1 MSIEKSLWDI
11 DNMAD
16 LVLDGLGPIKSIV
29 SDFFGGDFFSGDG
42 TYPAVVISKP
52 VDISSSE
59 YTALGFPNYDAN
71 SSRNYRKFKVRIINK
86 RNNPHAMLE
95 NPCDLSTATE
105 LCQQNSLIAS
115 HTTVATNQTLGFGI
129 GALVKIKLDKLP
141 NSTFNLQTA
150 HYLELLQPNDTGAQI
165 LSKVAC
171 DSMSLMFEHGENYE
185 PPPEIV
191 INSDLIEWADK
202 YDAEPVPNKIQH
214 APFLRAIEARGKLFE
229 LHVKAFFYF
238 VWKRKG
244 YSIIIT
250 SGVRTQS
257 KQTELYNK
265 YQKCKDSG
273 KTNCTPAGKKL
284 GYHGA
289 GLAIDINFN
298 TNGSTING
306 KTGNIGTPTLMNQSK
321 ADNKD
326 LWLASGIVDI
336 AAEVGLEWG
345 GNFSGRTGYDA
356 PHFQWTPGSWTKKTV
371 EQHAGSSAMAP
382 VSTEVG
388 SGQMGAT
395 EVAEAHKETIDT
407 AEETFQNI
415 ADQAYLPG
423 TSTTSGDSEIDE
435 NIENLGLE
443 FHSSGPA
450 HSNPFDPAPEPST
463 PVSGDYTDY
472 TDHQD

>member
-171 DSMSLMFEHGENYE
+171 DSMSLMFEHGEAYE
-185 PPPEIV
+185 PPPPIV

-202 YDAEPVPNKIQH
+202 YDAWSSNPHKNTNKSH
-214 APFLRAIEARGKLFE
+214 LRRIEDAGKGF
-229 LHVKAFFYF
+229 HYYVKAFFYLAYL
-238 VWKRKG
+238 KRG
-244 YSIIIT
+244 YVCYF
-250 SGVRTQS
+250 SGRRASVRNKTDQASLYAATQVPNYDGPPAS
-257 KQTELYNK
+257 KT
-265 YQKCKDSG
+265 
-273 KTNCTPAGKKL
+273 L
-284 GYHGA
+284 GFHGA
-289 GLAIDINFN
+289 GLAIDINFDTGDSAIGN
-298 TNGSTING
+298 VR
-306 KTGNIGTPTLMNQSK
+306 GNIGSWKVMNMTK
-321 ADNKD
+321 AQNKQ
-326 LWLASGIVDI
+326 LWETSGIVDI
-336 AAEVGLEWG
+336 AVNDVGLEWG
-345 GNFSGRTGYDA
+345 GNFTGKLGFD
-356 PHFQWTPGSWTKKTV
+356 PVHFQWLPAGWTKKKV
-371 EQHAGSSAMAP
+371 HENANNPSKPPMSFDAGSDSDDP
-382 VSTEVG
+382 YGTSPQVG
-388 SGQMGAT
+388 SVSEEGVEDDIAT
-395 EVAEAHKETIDT
+395 SAFHST
-407 AEETFQNI
+407 AEKQRDATSSTDE
-415 ADQAYLPG
+415 ADWEELGESDTPLPES
-423 TSTTSGDSEIDE
+423 TSEPDSDYNSI
-435 NIENLGLE
+435 G
-443 FHSSGPA
+443 HGPA
-450 HSNPFDPAPEPST
+450 WDSRW
-463 PVSGDYTDY
+463 
-472 TDHQD
+472 